1 MEKRTTFYL
10 HFSEQ
15 NVGDQSFHRDKPSCM
30 THSQDLEQLT
40 TTTLREKNHFFS
52 WSYVAPQPLLL
63 DQHRNIANV
72 QLVYSDTGL
81 LTPQNQH
88 N

>member
-1 MEKRTTFYL
+1 MEKRTIFFL
-10 HFSEQ
+10 HFPEE
-15 NVGDQSFHRDKPSCM
+15 NVDQSFHRAKPSS
-30 THSQDLEQLT
+30 TAHSQHLEKLT
-40 TTTLREKNHFFS
+40 TTTLLRKENFFP